1 MISCEDIGVESFWLR
16 RILEKEEEKE
26 DIPKLKQQDQK
37 TETLNYIFRT
47 RRWSLVSMEGHGR
60 WKIK

>member
-1 MISCEDIGVESFWLR
+1 MRTGVESFWLR

-26 DIPKLKQQDQK
+26 DISKIKLKDQK
-37 TETLNYIFRT
+37 TETLNYAFGR
-47 RRWSLVSMEGHGR
+47 RRWILVSMEGHGR